1 MGIILLC
8 DKKIVEIEGCL
19 DIVRTPCTV
28 NNGLGVVGMLEVI
41 GGLAFMG
48 WGWWDCTKCHKRD
61 GIKKI
66 SEEIKI
72 FKRDGMLIKKGG
84 ALKQCLVGVLRSP
97 YEL

>member
-1 MGIILLC
+1 M
-8 DKKIVEIEGCL
+8 

-72 FKRDGMLIKKGG
+72 
-84 ALKQCLVGVLRSP
+84 
-97 YEL
+97 